1 MSSNVEDVKDLSD
14 DVRWGSPSDSGR
26 RCNLQRSPSC
36 NAKDVNVVLSLDIL
50 TVSQSTAPFP
60 SVLDAI
66 LEETESQAESQ
77 RPSVTVVNV
86 RGKSSMMVKR
96 SLAMAL
102 FSCPRTMWKRSNS
115 SGHLPSFVL

>member
-1 MSSNVEDVKDLSD
+1 MSMNFGNEDESND

-36 NAKDVNVVLSLDIL
+36 NVNDVNVVLSPAII
-50 TVSQSTAPFP
+50 TVSPSTASVP

-66 LEETESQAESQ
+66 LEETESQTESQ
-77 RPSVTVVNV
+77 RPSATVVNV

-96 SLAMAL
+96 SLAMTL
-102 FSCPRTMWKRSNS
+102 FSSPRTMWKRSNL